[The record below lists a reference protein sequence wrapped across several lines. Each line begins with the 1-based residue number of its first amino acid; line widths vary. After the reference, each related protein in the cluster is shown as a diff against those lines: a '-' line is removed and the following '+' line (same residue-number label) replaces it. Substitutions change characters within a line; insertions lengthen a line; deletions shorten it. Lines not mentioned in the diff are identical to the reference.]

1 MTNMQLHQWTLSSG
15 VQVVF
20 EHAPQAQITSFDLI
34 VGSGQA
40 TEAPGQK
47 GWTHLITSMYDRG
60 CRQYNEEQIQKQV
73 YTYQIDYDGI
83 MGNHFLGLEF
93 QVPQAYW
100 QKALTLCKAMLIHP
114 LFESNKLAQEVQ
126 VITQEITKLQN
137 DPGEVLALAFF
148 KQMFE
153 DHPYAHHAWG
163 DASSLLQATTENL
176 RVFYTDALRGQ
187 WYLNIVGDHDPE
199 ALRSF
204 LEDLFTDIVG
214 AHTKQEHKAV
224 LFTPTRKQMRIPSD
238 FHKLYGALGFP
249 LCEVAHQDRFALEW
263 IRQYWVHALGGR
275 LFERIREELGL
286 VYDIDCSNS
295 FLRDAGC
302 MLISYAADM
311 QAEAEIDQV
320 LQQEIQN
327 ICQQK
332 IPSDVY
338 IRMQKYIRGSAQIE
352 WDPVSNHVD
361 YYNQAKLYQTTLD
374 YQQELEQLLAVTRED
389 IQTTAQKYF
398 TQNFVDVKL
407 VTKGESSITY

>member
-1 MTNMQLHQWTLSSG
+1 MTNVQLHQWTLASG

-20 EHAPQAQITSFDLI
+20 ECAPHTQITSFDLI

-40 TEAPGQK
+40 SEAPDQK

-60 CRQYNEEQIQKQV
+60 CQQFNEKQIQKQV
-73 YTYQIDYDGI
+73 HTYQIDYDGI

-93 QVPQAYW
+93 QVPQPYW
-100 QKALTLCKAMLIHP
+100 QQALALCKAMLMHP
-114 LFESNKLAQEVQ
+114 LFEPDKLAQEVQ
-126 VITQEITKLQN
+126 VITQEIAKLQN

-148 KQMFE
+148 GQMFE
-153 DHPYAHHAWG
+153 GHPYAHHAWG
-163 DASSLLQATTENL
+163 DTASLLQASTQKL
-176 RVFYTDALRGQ
+176 QSFYTEALRGQ
-187 WYLNIVGDHDPE
+187 WYLSIVGDHDPE
-199 ALRSF
+199 ILRAF
-204 LEDLFTDIVG
+204 LEDHFADIVG
-214 AHTKQEHKAV
+214 VNTKQESAKV
-224 LFTPTRKQMRIPSD
+224 GFVPSSKQMRTQTD
-238 FHKLYGALGFP
+238 FHKLYGAFGFP
-249 LCEVAHQDRFALEW
+249 LCEVAHPDRFALEW

-332 IPSDVY
+332 IPVDAY
-338 IRMQKYIRGSAQIE
+338 ARMQKYIRGSAQIE

-361 YYNQAKLYQTTLD
+361 YYHQAKLYQTTLD

-389 IQTTAQKYF
+389 IQSIAQHYL
-398 TQNFVDVKL
+398 TGPTIDIKL
-407 VTKGESSITY
+407 LPTS